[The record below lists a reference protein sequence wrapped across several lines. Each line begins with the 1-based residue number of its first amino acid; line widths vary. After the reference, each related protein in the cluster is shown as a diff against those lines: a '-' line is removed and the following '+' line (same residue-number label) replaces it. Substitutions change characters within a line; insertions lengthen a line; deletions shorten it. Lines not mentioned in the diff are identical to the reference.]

1 MQPDGPNSSV
11 IHYTW
16 SALLTLVGGLLAMFV
31 RNNRRE
37 MDKKADKAMV
47 DMQFAGVDQK
57 LNALKELSETRS
69 RRVEEL
75 HEENKE
81 LLCDIARELR
91 IR

>member
-1 MQPDGPNSSV
+1 M
-11 IHYTW
+11 
-16 SALLTLVGGLLAMFV
+16 LFV
-31 RNNRRE
+31 RDNRRE
-37 MDKKADKAMV
+37 MEKKADRDVV
-47 DMQFAGVDQK
+47 DMQFTGVDQK
-57 LNALKELSETRS
+57 LTALKELSESRS

>member
-1 MQPDGPNSSV
+1 MSEGPSL
-11 IHYTW
+11 IHW
-16 SALLTLVGGLLAMFV
+16 LWNGLLTLVGGLLMVFV
-31 RNNRRE
+31 KDNRRE
-37 MDKKADKAMV
+37 MEKKADRNVV
-47 DMQFAGVDQK
+47 DMQFTGVDQK
-57 LNALKELSETRS
+57 LTALKELSESRS

>member
-1 MQPDGPNSSV
+1 MEANAPLFSIV
-11 IHYTW
+11 HTTW
-16 SALLTLVGGLLAMFV
+16 SALLTVVGGLLTMFV
-31 RNNRRE
+31 RNNRIE
-37 MDKKADKAMV
+37 MDRKADKDV
-47 DMQFAGVDQK
+47 VNLQFSSVDQK
-57 LNALKELSETRS
+57 LNAIKELAENRS

>member
-1 MQPDGPNSSV
+1 MQPDAPNSSI
-11 IHYTW
+11 IHLVW
-16 SALLTLVGGLLAMFV
+16 NVLLTLVGGLLMLFV
-31 RNNRRE
+31 RDNRRE
-37 MDKKADKAMV
+37 MDKKADKSVV